1 MIKPW
6 WIILML
12 RGLQR
17 VPLWSP
23 AYTRGTL
30 VNNID
35 LPRIVLLGSIRRLPQ
50 GPFTDVSSRKST
62 ILVFI
67 HFGGDFHY
75 D

>member
-1 MIKPW
+1 MRRRIRAESTLDAGGNVVVARIHK
-6 WIILML
+6 
-12 RGLQR
+12 
-17 VPLWSP
+17 
-23 AYTRGTL
+23 GTL

-50 GPFTDVSSRKST
+50 EPFTDVSSRKST

>member
-1 MIKPW
+1 
-6 WIILML
+6 ML
-12 RGLQR
+12 SPLLHIVARGKQQVL
-17 VPLWSP
+17 LWSP
-23 AYTRGTL
+23 AYTRGPL

-50 GPFTDVSSRKST
+50 GFFTDVSSHISA